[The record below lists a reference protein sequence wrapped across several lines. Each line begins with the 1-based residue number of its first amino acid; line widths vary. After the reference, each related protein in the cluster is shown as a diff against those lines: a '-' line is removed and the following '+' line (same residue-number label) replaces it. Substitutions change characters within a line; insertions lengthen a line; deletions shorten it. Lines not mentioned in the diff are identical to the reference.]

1 MKLYTI
7 RYNNG
12 TYHTIQRMSI
22 IGRTHFTYHLK
33 EAYQI
38 LKDSPPDSNIGDI
51 YCEDDCF
58 RYHCDQCLSLNG
70 IDPGLVSDVQF
81 VSLLFGCE
89 EYPHGFLNTI
99 NFNLSQTLNN
109 AKPSK
114 SETYGSII
122 GRLWKS
128 FGDLNLAIK
137 VAEKIPVDVLEDA
150 MYELKPQED
159 KFVDKAKEAM
169 SKMRGFK

>member
-12 TYHTIQRMSI
+12 LYHTIQRMSI
-22 IGRTHFTYHLK
+22 KGRMQFSYHLK
-33 EAYQI
+33 EAYQV
-38 LKDSPPDSNIGDI
+38 LSENPDSTIGDL
-51 YCEDDCF
+51 YCQNDCF
-58 RYHCDQCLSLNG
+58 SYHCDKCLGLNN
-70 IDPGLVSDVQF
+70 IDPTLISDVQF
-81 VSLLFGCE
+81 VSFLFGSD
-89 EYPHGFLNTI
+89 EYPYGFLNSI
-99 NFNLSQTLNN
+99 NFNLAQTVDN

-128 FGDLNLAIK
+128 LGDLNLALK
-137 VAEKIPVDVLEDA
+137 VAETIPVDVLEEA
-150 MYELKPQED
+150 MYELKPTEA

-169 SKMRGFK
+169 SKIRGIK